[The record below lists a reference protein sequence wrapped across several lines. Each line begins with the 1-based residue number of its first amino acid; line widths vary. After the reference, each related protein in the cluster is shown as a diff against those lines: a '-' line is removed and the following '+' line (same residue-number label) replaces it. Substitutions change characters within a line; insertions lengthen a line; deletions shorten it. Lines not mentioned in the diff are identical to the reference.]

1 MGRVTLA
8 TIAQATGLSKFAV
21 SRSLSGKDGVSEA
34 TRRRV
39 QQVAKKLGY
48 VRVQPSASQR
58 TIGLV
63 FHDTDL
69 VNSELHLLIQNGVQT
84 EAQRRGFQVRM
95 RWTHLA
101 DEVENFVGS
110 CDAAVMVG
118 PHDRATYTRA
128 YALGR
133 PIVRTGWFS
142 PLEQV
147 DFVGGTDHEA
157 GSAVAQ
163 YLVGLGHRT
172 IAYVHGMPGYRGR
185 VERFYGFREVLEPD
199 PEVRFE
205 AMTFQAETRFTEHL
219 LTARAKGFRP
229 TAFFC
234 AHDGLA
240 VTVMSE
246 LLRLGYRIPE
256 DVSVIGYGD
265 YQAATQI
272 SPPLTT
278 VRMHGRQIGASCVRL
293 VDDRL
298 SGRIPADVPI
308 RTLVTGEIVNR
319 ASCGPLQPD
328 SAALADSARLQQTG
342 GRPSATRL
350 TSAT

>member
-1 MGRVTLA
+1 MERVTLA

-21 SRSLSGKDGVSEA
+21 SRSLAGKSGVSDA

-39 QQVAKKLGY
+39 RQVADELGY
-48 VRVQPSASQR
+48 VRAEPIVTQR
-58 TIGLV
+58 TIGLI

-69 VNSELHLLIQNGVQT
+69 VNSELHVLIQSGVQT
-84 EAQRRGFQVRM
+84 EAQQLGFQVRM

-101 DEVENFVGS
+101 EEVESFVGS
-110 CDAAVMVG
+110 CDAAIMVG
-118 PHDRATYTRA
+118 PHDRATYARA

-133 PIVRTGWFS
+133 PIVRTGWLS
-142 PLEQV
+142 PLEQA

-172 IAYVHGMPGYRGR
+172 IAYVHGAPGYRGR
-185 VERFYGFREVLEPD
+185 VERFYGFREVLEPYAD
-199 PEVRFE
+199 IRFE
-205 AMTFQAETRFTEHL
+205 EMSFHAETRFTEHL
-219 LTARAKGFRP
+219 LAAQAKGFRP

-240 VTVMSE
+240 VTVVSE

-278 VRMHGRQIGASCVRL
+278 VNMHGRHIGAYCVRL

-308 RTLVTGEIVNR
+308 RTLVAGEIIERRSSGPAR
-319 ASCGPLQPD
+319 AAAPPIRRQPRD
-328 SAALADSARLQQTG
+328 R
-342 GRPSATRL
+342 RR
-350 TSAT
+350 

>member
-1 MGRVTLA
+1 MGRVTLS

-21 SRSLSGKDGVSEA
+21 SRSLSGKSGVSEA

-39 QQVAKKLGY
+39 RAVAEELGY
-48 VRVQPSASQR
+48 VRAQPAADPR

-69 VNSELHLLIQNGVQT
+69 INSELHLLVQSGVQT
-84 EAQRRGFQVRM
+84 EAQRRGYQVRM

-101 DEVENFVGS
+101 EEVEAFVAGCS
-110 CDAAVMVG
+110 GAVMVG
-118 PHDRATYTRA
+118 PHDRATYERA
-128 YALGR
+128 YALGK
-133 PIVRTGWFS
+133 PIVRTGWVS

-157 GSAVAQ
+157 GSAVAN
-163 YLVGLGHRT
+163 YLLDLGHRT
-172 IAYVHGMPGYRGR
+172 ISYVHGAPGYRGR
-185 VERFYGFREVLEPD
+185 VERFYGVREVLERH
-199 PEVRFE
+199 PEVHYEELMF
-205 AMTFQAETRFTEHL
+205 AAETRFAEHL
-219 LTARAKGFRP
+219 KAAHARGFRP

-240 VTVMSE
+240 VTVISE
-246 LLRLGYRIPE
+246 MLRLGYRIPE

-278 VRMHGRQIGASCVRL
+278 VSTNGRHIGASCVRVL
-293 VDDRL
+293 DDRL
-298 SGRIPADVPI
+298 NDRIPKDVPI
-308 RTLVTGEIVNR
+308 RTLITGRIVNR
-319 ASCGPLQPD
+319 ASCGPLLD
-328 SAALADSARLQQTG
+328 AATTG
-342 GRPSATRL
+342 SGPRHEKVPA
-350 TSAT
+350 